1 MPDKGVKV
9 QILSWAPVRASQ
21 GRLAQLEERH
31 VYTVDVRGSSPLS
44 PTGADVRSTTHAKV
58 AQLVELTTEN
68 RAVGSSSLPLGTETR
83 AGSEDPARSAFPDA

>member
-9 QILSWAPVRASQ
+9 QILSWAPRSESSGSAE

-44 PTGADVRSTTHAKV
+44 PTGVLRSKMAQAKV

-68 RAVGSSSLPLGTETR
+68 RAVGSSSLPLGTTV
-83 AGSEDPARSAFPDA
+83 